1 MALARALRAGGEVF
15 GGADE
20 GVVRDDGLI
29 RRRRDPAHDVGP
41 ALHRR
46 PRDVRWS
53 PESRRPN
60 DLVPAD
66 RSGSGCRSSRC
77 FLQTEHH
84 LTRVHRQEASFGHW
98 SDRSHG
104 RSNGCTAQ
112 IQAVEA
118 KVAAKPRADGL
129 EVCGCHCISIGGSGP
144 HRQQRWFSHS
154 ATKRSKC
161 DGTHPARSTSVS

>member
-53 PESRRPN
+53 PECRRPN

-66 RSGSGCRSSRC
+66 RSGS
-77 FLQTEHH
+77 
-84 LTRVHRQEASFGHW
+84 VAEA
-98 SDRSHG
+98 R
-104 RSNGCTAQ
+104 
-112 IQAVEA
+112 
-118 KVAAKPRADGL
+118 AAFFRP
-129 EVCGCHCISIGGSGP
+129 SI
-144 HRQQRWFSHS
+144 
-154 ATKRSKC
+154 T
-161 DGTHPARSTSVS
+161 